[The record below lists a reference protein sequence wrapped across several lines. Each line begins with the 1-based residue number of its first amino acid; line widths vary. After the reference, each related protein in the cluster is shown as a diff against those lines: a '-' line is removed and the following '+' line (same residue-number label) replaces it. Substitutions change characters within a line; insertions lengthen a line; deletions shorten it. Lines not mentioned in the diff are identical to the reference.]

1 MGGLELVYKR
11 NPVGLPASAQ
21 RVLALVALRRRPL
34 SRLYVAGQL
43 WLDSSEERAGASLRS
58 ALWRLQRAADGVLE
72 TSGRELS
79 LARWV
84 EVDVDRFT
92 ALAHEL
98 VEGRRLGP
106 AEVGE
111 LCGSDDLLPDW
122 YEDWVGIERERFR
135 QVRLHALETLCRR
148 LTAEG
153 RFDEALEAGLAAV
166 TAEPLRES
174 AHRAMIGMHL
184 AEGNLV
190 EAVRQYDACER
201 LMSIA
206 LGVRPS
212 RQIAS
217 LLADGVTARD
227 AGRPP
232 RV

>member
-148 LTAEG
+148 LTAE
-153 RFDEALEAGLAAV
+153 
-166 TAEPLRES
+166 PLRES
-174 AHRAMIGMHL
+174 AHRAMIGMHI